1 MIYLAISL
9 YLTNLLDSIDCYRQC
24 LKSQYIM
31 LIIRDRKF
39 IKTPFDSELELEKVV
54 FDNYEY
60 IFGPTSI
67 YLPKT
72 LIKTGDGTG
81 TIPDGFAIDLLE
93 KKWYL
98 VETELLHHNV
108 WGHIAPQISKQII
121 ASLQPISKKTIE
133 DLAVDQYQNDET
145 TKEKFAEQKIKEINV
160 RKILSEILN
169 REPIIGLPID
179 AISGDLKEWARTL
192 KYNVKLWTITKYVD
206 FNDKNSIAYEFP
218 EEFKPILDT
227 QEEQEKEEKTGVLA
241 RYEVSIADLI
251 ENGLLEPGQK
261 LLMEY
266 KPRQGNKKKYEAE
279 ILADGS
285 LKVLDQVFSSPS
297 YAALAGIQ
305 DAGSNRKTVNGW
317 TSWKTEFGKA
327 LAELRERLLVKE

>member
-1 MIYLAISL
+1 
-9 YLTNLLDSIDCYRQC
+9 
-24 LKSQYIM
+24 M
-31 LIIRDRKF
+31 LIFKDKKF
-39 IKTPFDSELELEKVV
+39 IKTPFDNEQELEQVV
-54 FDNYEY
+54 VDNYEY

-81 TIPDGFAIDLLE
+81 TIPDGFAIDLAS

-98 VETELLHHNV
+98 VEAELLHHNV
-108 WGHIAPQISKQII
+108 WGHIAPQISKQVI
-121 ASLQPISKKTIE
+121 ASLQLISKKAVE
-133 DLAVDQYQNDET
+133 DLAVHQYQNDYT
-145 TKEKFAEQKIKEINV
+145 TKEKFSEQKIKEINV

-169 REPIIGLPID
+169 KEPIIGLPID

-206 FNDKNSIAYEFP
+206 FNNKNLIAYEFP

-227 QEEQEKEEKTGVLA
+227 EEEQEKEEKTGEMT
-241 RYEVSIADLI
+241 RYEVSITDLI
-251 ENGLLEPGQK
+251 ENGLLESGQK
-261 LLMEY
+261 LIMEY

-279 ILADGS
+279 IFEDGS
-285 LKVLDQVFSSPS
+285 IKVLDQVYSSPS

-305 DAGSNRKTVNGW
+305 DAGSFRKTVNGW
-317 TSWKTEFGKA
+317 ISWKTETGEN
-327 LAELRERLLVKE
+327 LAEIRERFLNEK

>member
-1 MIYLAISL
+1 
-9 YLTNLLDSIDCYRQC
+9 
-24 LKSQYIM
+24 M
-31 LIIRDRKF
+31 LIIKERKF
-39 IKTPFDSELELEKVV
+39 IKTPFNSEQELEQVV
-54 FDNYEY
+54 IDNYEY
-60 IFGPTSI
+60 IFGPSSI
-67 YLPKT
+67 YLPKA

-81 TIPDGFAIDLLE
+81 TIPDGFAIDLLS

-98 VETELLHHNV
+98 VEAELLHHNV
-108 WGHIAPQISKQII
+108 WGHIAPQISKQVI

-145 TKEKFAEQKIKEINV
+145 TKEKFTEQKIKEIDV
-160 RKILSEILN
+160 RKILSDILN
-169 REPIIGLPID
+169 KEPIIGLPID
-179 AISGDLKEWARTL
+179 AVSGDLKEWARTL

-218 EEFKPILDT
+218 EEFKPTLDT
-227 QEEQEKEEKTGVLA
+227 EEEQEKEEQTGDLT

-251 ENGLLEPGQK
+251 EDGILLVGQK
-261 LLMEY
+261 LIMEY

-279 ILADGS
+279 ILEDGS
-285 LKVLDQVFSSPS
+285 LKVLDQVYSSPS

-317 TSWKTEFGKA
+317 TSWKNESGEN
-327 LAELRERLLVKE
+327 LAELREKFLMEK

>member
-1 MIYLAISL
+1 
-9 YLTNLLDSIDCYRQC
+9 
-24 LKSQYIM
+24 M
-31 LIIRDRKF
+31 LIVKDRIF
-39 IKTPFDSELELEKVV
+39 IKTPFDNEQELEQVV
-54 FDNYEY
+54 VDNYEY

-81 TIPDGFAIDLLE
+81 TIPDGFAIDLSS

-98 VETELLHHNV
+98 VEAELLHHNV
-108 WGHIAPQISKQII
+108 WGHIAPQISKQVI

-133 DLAVDQYQNDET
+133 DLAVDQYQHDET
-145 TKEKFAEQKIKEINV
+145 TKEKFAEQKIKEIDV
-160 RKILSEILN
+160 RKVLGEILN
-169 REPIIGLPID
+169 KEPIIGLPID

-227 QEEQEKEEKTGVLA
+227 EEEDEKDEKTGELT
-241 RYEVSIADLI
+241 RYEVSVADLI
-251 ENGLLEPGQK
+251 EKGFLKSCQK
-261 LLMEY
+261 LIMEY
-266 KPRQGNKKKYEAE
+266 KPRQGSKKRYEAE
-279 ILADGS
+279 IQEDGA
-285 LKVLDQVFSSPS
+285 LKVLDQIYSSPS

-305 DAGSNRKTVNGW
+305 DAGSDRNTVNGW
-317 TSWKTEFGKA
+317 TSWKTETGET
-327 LAELRERLLVKE
+327 LAEIRERFLNKE